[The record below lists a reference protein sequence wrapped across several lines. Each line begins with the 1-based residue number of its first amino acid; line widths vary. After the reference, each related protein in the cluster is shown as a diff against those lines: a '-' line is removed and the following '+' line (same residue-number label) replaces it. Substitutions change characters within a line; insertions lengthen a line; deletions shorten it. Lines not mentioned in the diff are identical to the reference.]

1 MVIGDSLYVPV
12 VIGER
17 RNSGG
22 GNINV
27 LRIREKALG
36 CYIPFSMAN
45 GTTPFRVFIFKSGCK
60 REGTILAHAVTE
72 TAERRLRKCPHRVFL
87 ESEKGFLTA
96 KLFKIVMEELVKW
109 RKLANSGLHCFLL
122 SDNLKNHVSKAIM
135 KTACKHG
142 IHVLNIIPGTS
153 HWFQVHDQLPFANL
167 KKKLAN
173 EKMKCSRFF
182 SHTPGTRKALFVEF
196 IY

>member
-1 MVIGDSLYVPV
+1 M
-12 VIGER
+12 
-17 RNSGG
+17 
-22 GNINV
+22 
-27 LRIREKALG
+27 LRIREKAFG
-36 CYIPFSMAN
+36 CYIPFSVAN

-167 KKKLAN
+167 KKKIG
-173 EKMKCSRFF
+173 K
-182 SHTPGTRKALFVEF
+182 
-196 IY
+196 